1 MRRHARHFAPV
12 AGFLAL
18 AAAAVA
24 VAQTPARR
32 RVLHEDLPAPATA
45 AGPLVGDEPRAGQN
59 PAAFASGDKLLP
71 EPDVE
76 QPAGREPVLGTDG
89 FAADRETETRPDRET
104 GSDGTLRYASVFNP
118 DVLPFKRMSALD
130 AVDAEYTLG
139 IARVALAEVPVG
151 GATDAARDRFWGSV
165 MIELKPGVDVPLPSV
180 APDMRVLSYETEPP
194 MTLAFSK
201 DGADNFYVRSDES
214 SARGTV
220 RLVFLADAD
229 AGYFAPA
236 LPPDRK
242 LTPRRVRQLAPDGLL
257 TALPPGVK
265 RAADKILADTIHVD
279 DSMPIA
285 TALDGLVGYFRAF
298 EAKEPPPSSGDIY
311 RDLTESQAGVCRHRA
326 FAFMITANALGIPTR
341 YVSNEAHAF
350 VEVWLPARGWQRI
363 DLGGAALRL
372 EVTGADDKTLH
383 RPRGEDPFAKPQ
395 AYDNSYTQLDGDI
408 RGLSGDQ
415 LDEKKEPLSAGA
427 SGDFQ
432 PMVDGEGPGSTT
444 GAGGAGDDQAAGDF
458 GAIAPGTD
466 RDQATTEDPA
476 KPTPKVSI
484 TLADQTGYRGE
495 TLHVEGRVDGERA
508 PIGNLRVDVFLA
520 PLGRGGAA
528 SVLIGRGATGSDGRF
543 AIDADL
549 PASLDLSTYELFVST
564 PGDARHNAAVSE

>member
-1 MRRHARHFAPV
+1 MNRSAVLVGV
-12 AGFLAL
+12 ALV
-18 AAAAVA
+18 AAGAVA
-24 VAQTPARR
+24 VAQTSGAR
-32 RVLHEDLPAPATA
+32 RVLHEDLAAPATA
-45 AGPLVGDEPRAGQN
+45 GGPLVGDEPRAGQN

-89 FAADRETETRPDRET
+89 FAADRQTETRPDRET

-130 AVDAEYTLG
+130 SVATDYTLG
-139 IARVALAEVPVG
+139 IARASLTELTVG
-151 GATDAARDRFWGSV
+151 GTTDAARDRFWGSV
-165 MIELKPGVDVPLPSV
+165 MIELRPGVDVPLPSV
-180 APDMRVLSYETEPP
+180 APDMRILSYETEPP
-194 MTLAFSK
+194 VSLAFSK

-220 RLVFLADAD
+220 RLVFLSDAD

-236 LPPDRK
+236 LPADRK
-242 LTPRRVRQLAPDGLL
+242 LTPRRVRDLAPAGLR
-257 TALPPGVK
+257 ANLPPAVAE
-265 RAADKILADTIHVD
+265 AARKILRGTIHVD
-279 DSMPIA
+279 DTMPIA
-285 TALDGLVGYFRAF
+285 TALDGLVGYFRGF
-298 EAKEPPPSSGDIY
+298 EAKEPPPPTTDIY

-350 VEVWLPARGWQRI
+350 VEVWLPGQRWQRI

-383 RPRGEDPFAKPQ
+383 RPRGEDPFAKPK

-408 RGLSGDQ
+408 RGLTGDQ
-415 LDEKKEPLSAGA
+415 IDDKKEPLSAGA

-432 PMVDGEGPGSTT
+432 PMVDGEGTGSQT
-444 GAGGAGDDQAAGDF
+444 AAGDGSADGDGATDF
-458 GAIAPGTD
+458 GAIAPGDD
-466 RDQATTEDPA
+466 RDPAATEDPA
-476 KPTPKVSI
+476 KPTPRVSI
-484 TLADQTGYRGE
+484 TLADPHGYRGE
-495 TLHVEGRVDGERA
+495 TLHVEGRVDGPRA
-508 PIGNLRVDVFLA
+508 PAANLRVDVFLA
-520 PLGRGGAA
+520 PIGRGGAD
-528 SVLIGRGATGSDGRF
+528 SILVGRGATGSDGRF
-543 AIDADL
+543 TVDADL

-564 PGDARHNAAVSE
+564 PGDARLNAAVSD